1 MFGSALVKM
10 NTSYLNSNPYGSGFN
25 LNMSCGYS
33 MPSSYSCNSVF
44 NAGVS
49 FTPAG
54 YSSMY
59 PVSYAAVM
67 PMPAFGGFCGGF
79 GNFGWFGAMPFL
91 QNFMDMMTTFST
103 LNTTNSITDNYIN
116 KGKSNS
122 AASAS
127 FTAYSPSYTP
137 FSNMFSWMPTLNTNF
152 SLSTTSSKK
161 NNTKYTFHTSSF
173 NTKSNLPAL
182 KDAGYDEEK
191 GYNLAKTAAGNAVGF
206 THKCAKYVRI
216 ALEKNGLSNG
226 MRGDGYEYA
235 NILSQNNNFKEI
247 STKDVNLSS
256 LPAGCVLVYGQGV
269 AGYDSKAGHVE
280 ITLGNGQAVSDGVT
294 NNIRPGA
301 RVFVPVSA

>member
-1 MFGSALVKM
+1 MFGSTLVKM
-10 NTSYLNSNPYGSGFN
+10 NTSYLNSNSYGSGFN
-25 LNMSCGYS
+25 LNMSYGYS
-33 MPSSYSCNSVF
+33 MPSYSCNSVF

-54 YSSMY
+54 YSSMCC
-59 PVSYAAVM
+59 PGSYAAVM
-67 PMPAFGGFCGGF
+67 PSPLFGGFCGGF
-79 GNFGWFGAMPFL
+79 GNLGWFGAIPFM
-91 QNFMDMMTTFST
+91 QNFMDMMTAFST
-103 LNTTNSITDNYIN
+103 LSTTNSITGNYIN

-122 AASAS
+122 NPAVSS
-127 FTAYSPSYTP
+127 SGYSPSYTP
-137 FSNMFSWMPTLNTNF
+137 FSNTFSWMPTLNFSTKTN
-152 SLSTTSSKK
+152 SASRKKSTA
-161 NNTKYTFHTSSF
+161 YTFHTSSF

-235 NILSQNNNFKEI
+235 NILSRNSNFKEI
-247 STKDVNLSS
+247 STKNVDLSS
-256 LPAGCVLVYGQGV
+256 LPAGCILVYGQGV

-294 NNIRPGA
+294 NNIRQGA

>member
-1 MFGSALVKM
+1 MFGSSLVKM
-10 NTSYLNSNPYGSGFN
+10 NTSYINSNAYSSGFN
-25 LNMSCGYS
+25 LNMSYGYS
-33 MPSSYSCNSVF
+33 MPSFSCNSVF
-44 NAGVS
+44 NTGMS
-49 FTPAG
+49 FAPVG
-54 YSSMY
+54 YLPMCYS

-67 PMPAFGGFCGGF
+67 PVPLFGGFCGGF
-79 GNFGWFGAMPFL
+79 GNLGWFGGMHFM
-91 QNFMDMMTTFST
+91 QNFMDMMTAFST
-103 LNTTNSITDNYIN
+103 LGTTNSIVSKTTGNN
-116 KGKSNS
+116 SSNT
-122 AASAS
+122 S
-127 FTAYSPSYTP
+127 FTNP
-137 FSNMFSWMPTLNTNF
+137 MFSWMPTLNTNF
-152 SLSTTSSKK
+152 STRTNTASKKKSTT
-161 NNTKYTFHTSSF
+161 YTFHTSSF

-191 GYNLAKTAAGNAVGF
+191 GYNLAKTAAGNAIGF

-235 NILSQNNNFKEI
+235 NILSQNSNFKEI